1 MGDVK
6 DLNDRKK
13 SGTLPADPANETV
26 RVKAPYLRLVGD
38 AEREPP
44 PPATDIYAERAI
56 CASLL
61 WAATYA
67 PGTARLSTIADV
79 IEPKMFWEG
88 QNKAIIKAV
97 IELEENNRVAEVVSV
112 RSEAARQRTRVE
124 IEYLQELVECA
135 VAPSDIKLRQWAELV
150 RDAWLRR
157 RIIEAAEAVI
167 VEAESG
173 HRSARD
179 VMQSATTAFEKVGA
193 DVAPDATLVSM
204 QQAAV
209 DVLRA
214 MDSTEAEFI
223 PTGMRDVDAMI
234 GGLFQEDVSI
244 LAART
249 SVGKSAIATTW
260 AETIAQ
266 RQSMYGVLY
275 ATLEMPAKQFV
286 NRRAAA
292 HARVDLS
299 KIRRKT
305 WSPVEQKRVS
315 DALIELAKI
324 ENLAFVDSNV
334 QTCASLSTLV
344 LQHQARLAKSG
355 KRIGLFVI
363 DHIHLIKPD
372 AANENLPRRD
382 QMAAVSRWMR
392 AVSRTMKCHVL
403 GLAQISRESE
413 RQGKD
418 TRPMPHMIKES
429 GAFEEDA
436 NNVFLLHRK
445 RRKSGGFVDEPAE
458 FIVAKAR
465 NDLTGTAQL
474 FVEPK
479 YCIFKDCESMNVPA
493 SRQYVQG
500 SYADA
505 DAEDT

>member
-1 MGDVK
+1 MGDEK
-6 DLNDRKK
+6 DLNDRARAG
-13 SGTLPADPANETV
+13 SLPADPAQETV
-26 RVKAPYLRLVGD
+26 RVRAPHLRLVGD
-38 AEREPP
+38 DEREPP
-44 PPATDIYAERAI
+44 PAATDIYAERAI

-61 WAATYA
+61 WSATYA
-67 PGTARLSTIADV
+67 PGLARYSTVADV
-79 IEPKMFWEG
+79 LEPRMFWDG
-88 QNKAIIKAV
+88 QNKAILKAV
-97 IELEENNRVAEVVSV
+97 IELENAGRVAEAISV
-112 RSEAARQRTRVE
+112 RSEAARQRARVDL
-124 IEYLQELVECA
+124 EYLQQLVERA

-157 RIIEAAEAVI
+157 NIIEASEAVI
-167 VEAESG
+167 VAAESG
-173 HRSARD
+173 QRSARD
-179 VMQSATTAFEKVGA
+179 VMQSATSALEKVA
-193 DVAPDATLVSM
+193 ANIAPDSTLVSM

-214 MDSTEAEFI
+214 MDTTDAEFI
-223 PTGMRDVDAMI
+223 PTGMRDIDAMI

-260 AETIAQ
+260 AETIAKAQ
-266 RQSMYGVLY
+266 TMYGVLY
-275 ATLEMPAKQFV
+275 ASLEMPAKQFV
-286 NRRAAA
+286 NRRAAS

-305 WSPVEQKRVS
+305 WTPAEQKRVS
-315 DALIELAKI
+315 DALLELAKI

-344 LQHQARLAKSG
+344 LQQQAKFARQG
-355 KRIGLFVI
+355 KRLGLIVI
-363 DHIHLIKPD
+363 DHVHLIKPD

-392 AVSRTMKCHVL
+392 AVARTMKCHVL

-465 NDLTGTAQL
+465 NDLTGTAL
-474 FVEPK
+474 LLVDPK
-479 YCIFKDCESMNVPA
+479 YCLFRDAEPMYEPA

>member
-1 MGDVK
+1 MSDVK
-6 DLNDRKK
+6 DINERAKA
-13 SGTLPADPANETV
+13 GTLPVDPANETV
-26 RVKAPYLRLVGD
+26 RVRAPNLRVVGD
-38 AEREPP
+38 DEREPP
-44 PPATDIYAERAI
+44 PAATDIYAERAI

-61 WAATYA
+61 WSATYA
-67 PGTARLSTIADV
+67 PGLARFSTIADV
-79 IEPKMFWEG
+79 LEPRMLWDG
-88 QNKAIIKAV
+88 QNKSIIKA
-97 IELEENNRVAEVVSV
+97 IISLEEDGRIAEAVSV
-112 RSEAARQRTRVE
+112 RSEASRQRARVDL
-124 IEYLQELVECA
+124 EYLQELVERA
-135 VAPSDIKLRQWAELV
+135 IAPSDIKLRQWAELV

-157 RIIEAAEAVI
+157 KIIEASEATI
-167 VEAESG
+167 AAAESG
-173 HRSARD
+173 HRSARE
-179 VMQSATTAFEKVGA
+179 VLESGSSALEKVSA
-193 DVAPDATLVSM
+193 DVAPDSMLVSM

-214 MDSTEAEFI
+214 MDSTDAEFI

-260 AETIAQ
+260 AETIAKT
-266 RQSMYGVLY
+266 QSQFGVLY

-292 HARVDLS
+292 HGRVDLS
-299 KIRRKT
+299 KIRRRT
-305 WSPVEQKRVS
+305 WSQAEQKRVA
-315 DALIELAKI
+315 DALLELAKI

-344 LQHQARLAKSG
+344 LQHQAKLAKSG
-355 KRIGLFVI
+355 KRIGLFII

-372 AANENLPRRD
+372 SANESLPRRD

-392 AVSRTMKCHVL
+392 AVARTMKCHVL

-413 RQGKD
+413 RQGRD

-479 YCIFKDCESMNVPA
+479 YCIFRDCEPMNLPE
-493 SRQYVQG
+493 SRQYIEG
-500 SYADA
+500 SYGDPN
-505 DAEDT
+505 AEDT